1 MNMTPGNPP
10 SLSYLYQ
17 LVFGLYMLVTTVVL
31 INLLI
36 AMMSDTYQ
44 RIQVNRNFVSSFH
57 CNLVHTF
64 NSNNLMWNGS
74 LVWPSWSDPCTG
86 QTCLPPPSTW
96 SQPGLS
102 TCSEFAVKVCD
113 IVIDIM
119 TALLMLQ
126 WLLGKKAKVEDYS
139 RLQEPS
145 SAKSAGM
152 FKKSK
157 IYKALLLN
165 LFIFSSWEWSYCSWF
180 SYNSSWINF

>member
-1 MNMTPGNPP
+1 MNMTPGNPD

-44 RIQVNRNFVSSFH
+44 RIQVNNCLGFRRQKIV
-57 CNLVHTF
+57 F

-113 IVIDIM
+113 IVIDIL

-157 IYKALLLN
+157 IYKALLTG
-165 LFIFSSWEWSYCSWF
+165 FIFLF
-180 SYNSSWINF
+180 